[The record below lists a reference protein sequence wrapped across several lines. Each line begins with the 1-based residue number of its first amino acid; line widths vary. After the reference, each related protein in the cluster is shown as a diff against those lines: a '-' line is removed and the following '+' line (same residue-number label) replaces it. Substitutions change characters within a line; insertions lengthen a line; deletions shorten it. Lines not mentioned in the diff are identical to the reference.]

1 MLAVKI
7 SGYDFTMFSSSP
19 AQIRAMNRLQACT
32 FTVRQTI
39 KELEDPKD
47 LDSRADLLIQVE
59 ELLNEVA
66 LLNNLV
72 SKMVWQELDKKNHPS
87 SQTEENDKL
96 KEKEND

>member
-7 SGYDFTMFSSSP
+7 LGYNIPMFIGNSP
-19 AQIRAMNRLQACT
+19 SHIRAMNRLQACT

-39 KELEDPKD
+39 KDIEDPQD

-66 LLNNLV
+66 LLNNMI
-72 SKMVWQELDKKNHPS
+72 SKMTWQELDQKAHPS
-87 SQTEENDKL
+87 N
-96 KEKEND
+96 N